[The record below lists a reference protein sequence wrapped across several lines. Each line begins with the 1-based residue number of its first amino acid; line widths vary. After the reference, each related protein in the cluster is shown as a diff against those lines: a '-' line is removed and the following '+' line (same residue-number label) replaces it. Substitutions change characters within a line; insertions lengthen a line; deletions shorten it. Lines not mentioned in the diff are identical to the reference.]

1 MRSRLRRAP
10 TLLAIAV
17 VASLGLPARANAP
30 AAPSRHAP
38 DLSHFSPRT
47 PLRSV
52 HTEYV
57 VETNRLGQVTR
68 VRSVRP
74 SNDPPFNALTYGNAL
89 QAFIRTRAGS
99 AISGTYRLGY
109 DYDPQTKNV
118 RRSVL
123 LVRPGGVDPN
133 APGAVLVEA
142 EKLRK
147 QKQKAQIQAQAQ
159 ATALPDL
166 KHITGK
172 RR

>member
-1 MRSRLRRAP
+1 MRLRFRRAP
-10 TLLAIAV
+10 ALLAIV
-17 VASLGLPARANAP
+17 VAASFGLPARANAP
-30 AAPSRHAP
+30 AAPSRRAP

-47 PLRSV
+47 PLRPV

-68 VRSVRP
+68 VRAVRP
-74 SNDPPFNALTYGNAL
+74 SDDPPFNALTYGNAL
-89 QAFIRTRAGS
+89 QTFIRTTAGD
-99 AISGTYRLGY
+99 AVSGTYRLGY
-109 DYDPQTKNV
+109 DYNPQSKNV

-123 LVRPGGVDPN
+123 LVHSGGVDPN

-147 QKQKAQIQAQAQ
+147 QKQKARVQAQAQ